1 MLPRL
6 PVHTAQLPEAG
17 TLNLDHIAH
26 FVPDREA
33 AADALARLG
42 FTTTP
47 FSEQSHRTRPDA
59 PVEPAGTG
67 NRCVMLERGYLEFL
81 TPFADTPIAA
91 QLRVAIGRYTGVH
104 LIAYGSADAQA
115 DHHRLEAEGFAPPD
129 PVRLQ
134 REVDTGEGTMTVRF
148 TVTRTAPGCMPEGRI
163 QFCQHHSPEGVWQ
176 TRWLAHPNALRELR
190 AVHLCVSDPEEAA
203 QRYARYAG
211 IPLQP
216 LPAGR
221 GRGYVQQTARGRLVV
236 CDAARLDDLL
246 GIEPPALPWIGA
258 AELASA
264 DPARTATVLRD
275 GGYVPVPLQDGRA
288 RVDLPDALGGV
299 LVLARD

>member
-1 MLPRL
+1 
-6 PVHTAQLPEAG
+6 
-17 TLNLDHIAH
+17 
-26 FVPDREA
+26 
-33 AADALARLG
+33 
-42 FTTTP
+42 
-47 FSEQSHRTRPDA
+47 
-59 PVEPAGTG
+59 
-67 NRCVMLERGYLEFL
+67 
-81 TPFADTPIAA
+81 
-91 QLRVAIGRYTGVH
+91 
-104 LIAYGSADAQA
+104 
-115 DHHRLEAEGFAPPD
+115 
-129 PVRLQ
+129 
-134 REVDTGEGTMTVRF
+134 MTVRF

-275 GGYVPVPLQDGRA
+275 GRA
-288 RVDLPDALGGV
+288 RRVPSRHLVRGDVVVLQSGDTVPADLRLVDVKDLKVEEAGLTSSRV
-299 LVLARD
+299 EA